1 MDSRGC
7 LNGQALAP
15 PIPREALTHSPAS
28 LVLFIIYLGAITT
41 RAAILERG
49 QSPLSLYLLLVA
61 GFRDVLKDYGI
72 DVVETAHS
80 LDGLVDR
87 FLVVKPDVLVIDV
100 RFDSKGCGEN
110 GLDVCEKLLSR
121 DPSARI
127 IVFSQ
132 FDDQYIIER
141 SYKLG
146 VLAFVRKDES
156 TEVLNEAINTV
167 AQGKEYFSPEIAR
180 LLAWSAVIDRNPN
193 RLLDEN
199 EMRAFTLAADGASM
213 AEIAVA
219 MDFSTKTVGH
229 LMKGVKTKLGVE
241 SQADIT
247 KLAIRY
253 GITTT
258 SPKKKS

>member
-1 MDSRGC
+1 MTNEHRDRLDLKPIGDV
-7 LNGQALAP
+7 LGIKVFLADDH
-15 PIPREALTHSPAS
+15 R
-28 LVLFIIYLGAITT
+28 
-41 RAAILERG
+41 
-49 QSPLSLYLLLVA
+49 LLVA

-72 DVVETAHS
+72 DVVETAYS
-80 LDGLVDR
+80 LDGLIDR
-87 FLVVKPDVLVIDV
+87 FLEVKPDVLVIDV

-110 GLDVCEKLLSR
+110 GLDVCEELLAR

-213 AEIAVA
+213 TEIAAA

-258 SPKKKS
+258 APKKKS